1 LVLQIT
7 NKKKLSDVFVILIYS
22 GTIPTKALTFTN
34 ENEFLVLEV
43 AKVKL
48 VSFFG
53 YCFSVIGSM
62 QQKCWS

>member
-48 VSFFG
+48 GTRVKLILFYFLVTVFLS
-53 YCFSVIGSM
+53 
-62 QQKCWS
+62 